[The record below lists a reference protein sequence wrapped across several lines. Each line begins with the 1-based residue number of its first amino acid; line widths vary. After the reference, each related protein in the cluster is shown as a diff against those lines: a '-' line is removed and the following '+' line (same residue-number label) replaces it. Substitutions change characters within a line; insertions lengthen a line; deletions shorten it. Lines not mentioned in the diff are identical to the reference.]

1 VLKQIVTARIGT
13 VFILI
18 CGLLITLG
26 IQSTEA
32 LEWKQTKYEKWNCCP
47 NSNVNCCAGFN
58 PNSDFKPIPNP
69 ESISSN
75 EITQKIVVNQVC
87 ENVEICLIDL
97 HDLNSQV
104 NYRN

>member
-1 VLKQIVTARIGT
+1 MLKQIVTARIGI

-47 NSNVNCCAGFN
+47 GFN
-58 PNSDFKPIPNP
+58 PNVNFKPIPP
-69 ESISSN
+69 LESINSN
-75 EITQKIVVNQVC
+75 EIIQNIEVNQVC
-87 ENVEICLIDL
+87 EHVQICLVNL

-104 NYRN
+104 NYSDK